1 MGGRISTCEKVRPTM
16 QAVATSSLLQ
26 NLQCSH
32 CGKSY
37 DPLPGQTLS
46 ICCQAPLLCQ
56 YELDQHGFLKDELL
70 AGPNSLWRYEKLLPV
85 FQTQNRV
92 SLGEGFTPLL
102 PLARLADRYG
112 LQNLTLK
119 DEGLNPTGS
128 FKARGLCLAISK
140 AKENGEQACIIPTA
154 GNAGVAMAAYCARA
168 GLEAVVVMP
177 RHTPD
182 AFKEECLAYNARLIL
197 VDGLINDCAA
207 KVQELNRQGGYFDVS
222 TLKEP
227 YRLEGKKTM
236 GFEIAE
242 QLNWQLP
249 DVIMYPTG
257 GGTGLIGIWKA
268 FHEMKVLGWL
278 SENQPLPR
286 MVAVQAENCRPVVDT
301 FQGKQP
307 NSKQYVGKPTLAN
320 GLAVPRP
327 IGEPLMLTVL
337 RESNGTAIAVSED
350 EMIEGVSELS
360 RQEGIF
366 AAPEGGAIWAA
377 TRKLLQRDWIRP
389 HEHVLLL
396 NTGSGQKYLD
406 NLKGKGLTD
415 NPGCNPGQ

>member
-1 MGGRISTCEKVRPTM
+1 METLT
-16 QAVATSSLLQ
+16 TSSLLSD
-26 NLQCSH
+26 LH
-32 CGKSY
+32 CANCGNTHS
-37 DPLPGQTLS
+37 PFIWQTLS
-46 ICCQAPLLCQ
+46 TCCQAPLLCR
-56 YELDQHGFLKDELL
+56 YTLEGSGLDKVSPRT
-70 AGPNSLWRYEKLLPV
+70 GPASLWRYEALLPV
-85 FQTQNRV
+85 LHPENRV

-102 PLARLADRYG
+102 PLGRLADQAGMHR
-112 LQNLTLK
+112 LTLK

-128 FKARGLCLAISK
+128 FKARGLSLAISK
-140 AKENGEQACIIPTA
+140 AKENGERACIIPTA
-154 GNAGVAMAAYCARA
+154 GNAGVATAAYCARA

-207 KVQELNRQGGYFDVS
+207 MVHELNRNGDYFDVS

-236 GFEIAE
+236 GYEIAE

-268 FHEMKVLGWL
+268 FDELKQLGWL
-278 SENQPLPR
+278 AQDQPLPR
-286 MVAVQAENCRPVVDT
+286 MVAVQAEQCCPIVTT
-301 FQGKQP
+301 FEGKQE
-307 NSKQYVGKPTLAN
+307 NCKQYVGKPTLAN

-327 IGEPLMLTVL
+327 IGEPLMLSVL
-337 RESNGTAIAVSED
+337 RESGGTALSVSEG
-350 EMIEGVSELS
+350 EMLDGVRDLS
-360 RQEGIF
+360 RHEGIF

-377 TRKLLQRDWIRP
+377 TKKLLHQGWLQPD
-389 HEHVLLL
+389 EHVLLL

-406 NLKGKGLTD
+406 NMKGIW
-415 NPGCNPGQ
+415 